1 MATKKDLA
9 NRFNITLNTV
19 RKTLEACGLDTS
31 KSEYTEEEISN
42 RFEVARTMLTE
53 EQKNYAE
60 VATHFGVAM
69 SDNSNA
75 PQGRKTEVKYQTEVY
90 VADPLQAAILE
101 NVQGYVQ
108 EVTDEAMQDVIAHLP
123 QMIYESAQKVV
134 RNGAIDEAFQ
144 KMLEQRRAF
153 LRDFTPDSTI
163 IDVPIGGLPFV
174 DGGDDDED
182 YEIHVTRTD

>member
-1 MATKKDLA
+1 MKTKKDLA
-9 NRFNITLNTV
+9 NQFGISLNTV
-19 RKTLEACGLDTS
+19 RETLKACGLDTS

-60 VATHFGVAM
+60 VATHFGVAT
-69 SDNSNA
+69 SDDSNA
-75 PQGRKTEVKYQTEVY
+75 PQGRKTEVKYQVD
-90 VADPLQAAILE
+90 VHLADPLQAAIRE

-108 EVTDEAMQDVIAHLP
+108 EVTDEAMQDVVAHLP
-123 QMIYESAQKVV
+123 RMIYESAQKVV
-134 RNGAIDEAFQ
+134 KSGAIDEAFQ
-144 KMLEQRRAF
+144 KMLEQRRVF
-153 LRDFTPDSTI
+153 SRDFPPDSTI

-174 DGGDDDED
+174 DDGDDDED